1 VDTSLN
7 AVRAG
12 GYVLL
17 VAAVTGAALGAK
29 APQGWGRAGG
39 GLFLAGLSA
48 LLARDV
54 AMISSGPL
62 SGQRPLPRV
71 LLFAETV
78 SAGMGIAA
86 GADPGSWPTRPSRLP

>member
-1 VDTSLN
+1 MN
-7 AVRAG
+7 AERAG

-29 APQGWGRAGG
+29 APQRWGRAGG

-48 LLARDV
+48 LLAHDV

-62 SGQRPLPRV
+62 RGLRPLPRV

-78 SAGMGIAA
+78 SAGMGIAV

>member
-1 VDTSLN
+1 LN
-7 AVRAG
+7 AERAG

-29 APQGWGRAGG
+29 APHRWGRAGG
-39 GLFLAGLSA
+39 CLLLAGLSA

-54 AMISSGPL
+54 AMISSGTLRGLRPL
-62 SGQRPLPRV
+62 SRV

-78 SAGMGIAA
+78 SAGMGIAVGA
-86 GADPGSWPTRPSRLP
+86 RPWLLADPPSRLP